1 MSSSTLE
8 ARYLDGYFTNKRRQ
22 QLFYCTVFPP
32 QSVPV
37 RGIIQFQHGL
47 GEHALRFR
55 HVYDHFV
62 AQGFGVLAHD
72 LIAHGRSDSDQPGL
86 RGHADA
92 FEHFVDDSNAFLT
105 MAKFTL
111 FPRLL
116 DVQKSDNACSTTWQ
130 HPPLVF
136 MGISLGALVGLHTIL
151 SGKHKF
157 AAAVLASPALGV
169 EVTTLLKIQGLL
181 SKPLS
186 WAIPTA
192 KIVPAVNFNGTS
204 RCLSLS
210 CHLLI

>member
-1 MSSSTLE
+1 MGSSVAE
-8 ARYLDGYFTNKRRQ
+8 ARYLDGHFTNKRRQ
-22 QLFYCTVFPP
+22 QLYYCALFPP
-32 QSVPV
+32 HGV
-37 RGIIQFQHGL
+37 RVRAIIQFQHGL

-62 AQGFGVLAHD
+62 AQGFGVIAFD
-72 LIAHGRSDSDQPGL
+72 LIAHGRSDCDQPDV

-92 FEHFVDDSNAFLT
+92 FAHFVDDSNAFLT

-116 DVQKSDNACSTTWQ
+116 DVGDNACSTSWQ

-169 EVTTLLKIQGLL
+169 EITTLLKLQGLL

-192 KIVPAVNFNGTS
+192 KIVPAVNFSGT
-204 RCLSLS
+204 
-210 CHLLI
+210 